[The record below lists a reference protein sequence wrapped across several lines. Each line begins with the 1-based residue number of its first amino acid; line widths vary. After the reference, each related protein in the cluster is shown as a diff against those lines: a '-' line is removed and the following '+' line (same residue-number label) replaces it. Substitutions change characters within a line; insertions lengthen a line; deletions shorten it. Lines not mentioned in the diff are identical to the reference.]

1 MTSNITENLCH
12 LHCEIASNILIK
24 KLEMFAKP
32 KSPTT
37 DNENVRNKG
46 SSCLDFDASPKNL
59 PEFLPFWIKA
69 DETAIIK
76 AKTNNWPIFIL
87 TVGLNWRL
95 QIESC
100 FEFWKIDLSWK
111 VGSDGRAG
119 GKTLFQRN
127 YCCQAII
134 YLPMSWHLWSLWA
147 VHLFFSRLSDW

>member
-1 MTSNITENLCH
+1 MTSAIIENLCH

-24 KLEMFAKP
+24 KLEIFAKP

-69 DETAIIK
+69 DETAMIK

-147 VHLFFSRLSDW
+147 VHVIFSRISDW